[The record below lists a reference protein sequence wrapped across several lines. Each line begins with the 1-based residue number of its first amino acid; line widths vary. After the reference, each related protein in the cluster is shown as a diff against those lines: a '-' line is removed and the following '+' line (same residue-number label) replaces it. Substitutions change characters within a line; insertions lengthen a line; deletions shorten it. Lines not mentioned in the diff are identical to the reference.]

1 MSALYV
7 HPSALVETTQ
17 IGEGTRIWA
26 FTHVMAGV
34 TIGAACNIGSH
45 CFLEA
50 GATIADNVTIKNG
63 NMIWEGVTLEE
74 GVFVGPGAIFT
85 NDQRP
90 RSPRLPQAQER
101 YKNKGWL
108 VPTLVR
114 RGASI
119 GAGAII
125 LPGVTIGE
133 FAFIGAG
140 AVVTRNAPPYGL
152 VMGNPGARR
161 GWVCECGSRLVFEG
175 REGDCPECGRAYRH
189 EHSMVRPLT

>member
-1 MSALYV
+1 MSARYL
-7 HPSALVETTQ
+7 HPSAIVETAHV
-17 IGEGTRIWA
+17 GEGTRIWA

-34 TIGAACNIGSH
+34 TIGANCNVGSH

-50 GATIADNVTIKNG
+50 GAVVADNVTIKNG

-90 RSPRLPQAQER
+90 RSPRLPQARER
-101 YKNKGWL
+101 YRDKGWL

-133 FAFIGAG
+133 FALIGAG
-140 AVVTRNAPPYGL
+140 AVVTRNVPPYAL
-152 VMGNPGARR
+152 VMGNPGALR
-161 GWVCECGSRLVFEG
+161 GWVCACGSRLVFEG
-175 REGDCPECGRAYRH
+175 RDVDCPECGRPYRH
-189 EHSMVRPLT
+189 EHSVVRPLT